1 MTIAYWIAFGPHG
14 PRTVDAPGAGA
25 RVAWGVAVGLA
36 ASLALF
42 AAIRVAAKPA
52 PYTMNKEYQEAS
64 NELLKVYR
72 YFPIFPQLDVAKI

>member
-1 MTIAYWIAFGPHG
+1 MIIAYWIAFGPHG

-42 AAIRVAAKPA
+42 AGIRVAAKPA

-64 NELLKVYR
+64 NELLKVYT
-72 YFPIFPQLDVAKI
+72 YLSIYQINAAKI